1 MSPVDCPSSHALDY
15 TRYLAIFEM
24 LSESI
29 PKLAL
34 VLSPRASQDGL
45 ITGLSFSLTI
55 SNLHYKAGDFL
66 CTYGRR
72 DNVHPSSRL
81 QHFLQG
87 TPATIRDDEGTVPF
101 NLVGEDFV
109 KDVHVTRDI
118 LGNIVFASKVRALD
132 FGETDDDDDDD
143 EDDAT
148 ALRRDHAGIVGSG
161 AYFLPRFQVDQQFS
175 ISVAWDLEACPEAT
189 RAVCSFGEGPQPVQ
203 AMGDGNTL
211 LNCAFAVGPLRS
223 SPDTHPDP
231 GPQEGFGGTYW
242 FGDLPDNLDA
252 VKDYTSNVFP
262 AMSAHF
268 QDEGGSYR
276 AFLRRVPTGSKGTV
290 LLSSSIIDYDEE
302 IVNEHDWHLVRL
314 LNKTMVSAWLR
325 LSEEDDGRK
334 NDWFAHGLSSLFTV
348 YLPFRFKQRGPDY
361 FRATVNAFLSAY
373 YTNPLVS
380 KSWSELD
387 SPDPSQEWYA
397 SPAKAT
403 RAFVYM
409 LKMDAYLR
417 RAAKARGKD
426 VERPLEEL
434 VRRLCTGKRSGEKVQ
449 RADWITGIAGWLGPE
464 DAERHFQE
472 MLEDGGKLNELGD
485 MTSSFGNTYGPQ
497 PVEQEYLEFGFD
509 KRSLQ
514 EGVIGGVVERSRA
527 AEAGLRNDDQ
537 VVWYSRP
544 EACELDCEAKFK
556 LTLQRDNKQFD
567 IDYRPRSTH
576 KVRCW
581 QVLERP
587 DTNEPGR
594 QN

>member
-1 MSPVDCPSSHALDY
+1 
-15 TRYLAIFEM
+15 M
-24 LSESI
+24 LSESA

-34 VLSPRASQDGL
+34 VLSPKASQDGV
-45 ITGLSFSLTI
+45 ITGLSFCLTI

-101 NLVGEDFV
+101 HLEGEDFV

-118 LGNIVFASKVRALD
+118 LGNVVFASKVRALD
-132 FGETDDDDDDD
+132 FDETNDDV
-143 EDDAT
+143 DDAT
-148 ALRRDHAGIVGSG
+148 ALRRDDGGIVGSG
-161 AYFLPRFQVDQQFS
+161 SYFLPRFQSDQQFS

-189 RAVCSFGEGPQPVQ
+189 RAVCSFGEGQQPVQ

-211 LNCAFAVGPLRS
+211 LNCAFAVGPLKS
-223 SPDTHPDP
+223 SPDASPDSNA
-231 GPQEGFGGTYW
+231 QQGFGGTYW

-252 VKDYTSNVFP
+252 VKDYTSDIFP
-262 AMSAHF
+262 SMSAHF
-268 QDEGGSYR
+268 QDEGGCYR
-276 AFLRRVPTGSKGTV
+276 AFLRRVPKGFKGTV
-290 LLSSSIIDYDEE
+290 LQSSSIIDYDQD
-302 IVNEHDWHLVRL
+302 IVNEHDWDLIRL
-314 LNKTMVSAWLR
+314 LNKTMVSVWLR
-325 LSEEDDGRK
+325 LSEEDDGRE
-334 NDWFAHGLSSLFTV
+334 NDWFTHGLSSLFTV

-380 KSWSELD
+380 KSWSELE
-387 SPDPSQEWYA
+387 SSDPSQKWYA
-397 SPAKAT
+397 STAKAS

-417 RAAKARGKD
+417 RVAKARGED

-434 VRRLCTGKRSGEKVQ
+434 VRKLCTRKRSGETVQ
-449 RADWITGIAGWLGPE
+449 RADWIAGIADWLGPE
-464 DAERHFQE
+464 DAERYFQE
-472 MLEDGGKLNELGD
+472 MLEDGGKLNELSD

-509 KRSLQ
+509 KSSLK
-514 EGVIGGVVERSRA
+514 EGVIGGVVEGSRA
-527 AEAGLRNDDQ
+527 AEADLVNGDQ
-537 VVWYSRP
+537 IVWHSRP
-544 EACELDCEAKFK
+544 EACVLDCEAIFK
-556 LTLQRDNKQFD
+556 LTLRRDGKKFD

-581 QVLERP
+581 QVLERL
-587 DTNEPGR
+587 DRNEPGR